1 MIYGISAWN
10 LHGTPSV
17 APSARSRAA
26 RRATSPSIDTDKSL
40 KNVQPPPESVDHR
53 PSILAIHHGAGVSR
67 KYKKGR
73 NMSSKARRRHEKE
86 QDRAVAIME
95 RTQQKVAKSKGQ
107 ARNIHSRAK
116 AWDEI
121 NKQIPAAARKST
133 EENSDEEEDQE
144 ESELD
149 DEMNEAPEAKQA
161 GGTTS
166 ATTTTAATA
175 IATTGTVPIPLEM
188 DEDHDGIL

>member
-1 MIYGISAWN
+1 MAKGAISRKKKA
-10 LHGTPSV
+10 PSV
-17 APSARSRAA
+17 RSRAA

-53 PSILAIHHGAGVSR
+53 PSILAIHHGAGVS
-67 KYKKGR
+67 KKSKKGR
-73 NMSSKARRRHEKE
+73 GMSSKARKRYEKE

-95 RTQQKVAKSKGQ
+95 RTQKKVAKSKGQ
-107 ARNIHSRAK
+107 ARTIHSRAK

-121 NKQIPAAARKST
+121 NKQIPTTTRKSI
-133 EENSDEEEDQE
+133 EEISDEEEDQE

-161 GGTTS
+161 GGDD
-166 ATTTTAATA
+166 AAA
-175 IATTGTVPIPLEM
+175 AAVTGTVPIPLEI